1 MDPLT
6 SPTPLTP
13 VMNLKEIDLNL
24 MAVFEAF
31 YEERHQGKAAERL
44 GLTQPAISLALS
56 RLRQTLNDPLFEGR
70 MLAATPKARALFD
83 SLHAGLDHI
92 RRAISEVHDFDPVH
106 SHRPFCLAITY
117 SGGLMR
123 VPSLYQRIAQ
133 EAPNV
138 HLSVRAIDPPEQLR
152 ELLCQQQIDAAI
164 THVPPSDSCLA
175 STQLPDRE
183 LVALVRQGHPLLESA
198 LDMESLQQ
206 ESFAT
211 LFGYLD
217 GLIDSRHAGLQ
228 RLLQTNI
235 RLEAPAAVTLFIAL
249 ATTDLVAIVTRELA
263 ELGAQRFGLQCL
275 NLPEAIP
282 AIPLY
287 LVWHRNLEW
296 DKGQRWLRAHVL
308 DLW

>member
-1 MDPLT
+1 
-6 SPTPLTP
+6 
-13 VMNLKEIDLNL
+13 MNLKEIDLNL

-92 RRAISEVHDFDPVH
+92 RRAISEVHDFDPVC

-117 SGGLMR
+117 SGGLVQ
-123 VPSLYQRIAQ
+123 VPNLYQRIAQ

-138 HLSVRAIDPPEQLR
+138 RLLVRAIDPPGQLQ
-152 ELLCQQQIDAAI
+152 ELLRQQQIDAAI
-164 THVPPSDSCLA
+164 THLPPSDNSLA
-175 STQLPDRE
+175 STRLPDRE
-183 LVALVRQGHPLLESA
+183 LVLIARQGHRILESPPS
-198 LDMESLQQ
+198 MESLQQ
-206 ESFAT
+206 EAFAT
-211 LFGYLD
+211 LFGHLD
-217 GLIDSRHAGLQ
+217 GLTDSRHDGLQ
-228 RLLQTNI
+228 SLLQTNI
-235 RLEAPAAVTLFIAL
+235 RMEAPAALALFLTL
-249 ATTDLVAIVTRELA
+249 ATTDLISVTTRELA
-263 ELGAQRFGLQCL
+263 ELGSQQFGLQWQT
-275 NLPEAIP
+275 LPESIP
-282 AIPLY
+282 PIPLY

-308 DLW
+308 DVW